1 MLRPALR
8 WFVCLLLAAW
18 LPTAA
23 AASGVDVYLF
33 WRTGCPHCERE
44 IAFLKKLAAEQPALR
59 VHYFNVWAGAEQRA
73 RLRQVGVALKSDVSA
88 VPFTVVGDR
97 VWVGYLDDRTTG
109 AQIRQR
115 ALECLA
121 SACPDSVRGL
131 LVGSDVASGPS
142 PNAGAARA
150 DIPETVRLP
159 LLGEVAVKSL
169 SLPVLTVVLAALDG
183 FNPCA
188 MWVLVL
194 LIGILLGLPD
204 RRRRWLLGSAF
215 LAASAAVYFVFL
227 AAWLNLFLF
236 LGLALWVR
244 LAVGA
249 AALAGGGYYL
259 REYVLNRAAVC
270 KVTAPAQRRHVFDRL
285 RELASR
291 QSLPLALGGIVLL
304 AFAVNLVELLCS
316 AGLPAVYT
324 HVLTLSDLPPWQYYG
339 YLALYI
345 FVFLLDDLLV
355 FAIAMTTLEVTGL
368 SAKYTRYAQLVGGV
382 VLVVLG
388 ALLLLRPEWL
398 MFG

>member
-8 WFVCLLLAAW
+8 WFVFLSLVAW
-18 LPTAA
+18 LPAA
-23 AASGVDVYLF
+23 AAPGGADVYLF
-33 WRTGCPHCERE
+33 WRSGCPHCERE
-44 IAFLKKLAAEQPALR
+44 IAFLKKLEAEQPALR
-59 VHYFNVWAGAEQRA
+59 VRYFNVWAGAGQRA
-73 RLRQVGVALKSDVSA
+73 LLRRVGVALKSDVSA
-88 VPFTVVGDR
+88 VPFTVVGDQ

-121 SACPDSVRGL
+121 GACPDSVRGL
-131 LVGSDVASGPS
+131 LAGSDVASGPP

-150 DIPETVRLP
+150 DIPETVWLP
-159 LLGEVAVKSL
+159 LLGEVAVKGL

-194 LIGILLGLPD
+194 LIGVLLGLPD

-215 LAASAAVYFVFL
+215 LVVSAAVYFVFL

-236 LGLALWVR
+236 LGLTLWVR

-270 KVTAPAQRRHVFDRL
+270 KVTAPAERRQVFDRL

-291 QSLPLALGGIVLL
+291 RSLPLALGGIVLL

-324 HVLTLSDLPPWQYYG
+324 HVLTLSDLPRWQYYG
-339 YLALYI
+339 YLLLYV

-355 FAIAMTTLEVTGL
+355 FAVAMTTLEVTGL